1 MANVTVQME
10 VAVSYGFVSL
20 QLKLAQ
26 SSGASAPAPVPA
38 LPRAGLAPRAAGGS
52 CRGVTA
58 RCFSPQ
64 LRRGDAEGD
73 AGPGRQRG
81 GHQGCGQRRRLGPD
95 GESRE
100 APRRHRRAGRVRRAA
115 PAASPPAPVVAW
127 PRGPGVLR
135 PGAAAMLRSPCRVPR
150 GSRGSG
156 WDRRWGGRAQAPR
169 AGSSPGR
176 G

>member
-26 SSGASAPAPVPA
+26 SSGASAPAPAPA

-115 PAASPPAPVVAW
+115 RAASPPAPVVAW